1 MLTVLV
7 TGVALGSIYAG
18 VALVYNLMF
27 STTRVLSITA
37 GHACMLGGVF
47 GAYFVKELGLPVVP
61 GLLATLCVGAACGWV
76 TVVIGI
82 RRILG
87 RSDQHLWILSTLA
100 LATII
105 QQSVGLWWGTEPKQ
119 FPRLVPQ
126 DFSAG
131 LGDQKFWLPAI
142 AAVAVVASLEVL
154 YRRTLYGKLFLA
166 VSEDAFA
173 ALARGVAVRQV
184 RAASYALAGAVGA
197 LIGFA
202 AGQLTF
208 AYFALGLTLTLNG
221 FIALAVGGLG
231 SNLGALVG
239 GLILGLISAS
249 TTYFFGGEYQNTIS
263 TSILIAILL
272 LKPEGLFGGK
282 AVRQV

>member
-18 VALVYNLMF
+18 VALVYNLMY

-47 GAYFVKELGLPVVP
+47 GAYFVRELGLPPVP
-61 GLLATLCVGAACGWV
+61 GLLATLCVGALGGWV
-76 TVVIGI
+76 TEAVGI

-105 QQSVGLWWGTEPKQ
+105 QQSVGLWWGTEPGQ
-119 FPRLVPQ
+119 FPRLISQ
-126 DFSAG
+126 EFSAG
-131 LGDQKFWLPAI
+131 LLDQKYWLPAM
-142 AAVAVVASLEVL
+142 AVVGVVVVLEVL

-173 ALARGVAVRQV
+173 AHARGVAVGRI
-184 RAASYALAGAVGA
+184 RSLSYALAGAVGA

-231 SNLGALVG
+231 SNIGALVG

-249 TTYFFGGEYQNTIS
+249 TTYLFGGEFQNTIS

-272 LKPEGLFGGK
+272 LKPEGLFGAK
-282 AVRQV
+282 TMRQV